1 MQESNQVTPLRNGT
15 ANKRKLTRIAIQEEP
30 DLRHKL
36 VHALQ
41 TTLDV
46 QSLLDIFIKYLNRQL
61 PIGGL
66 SYRHPSRG
74 IHLSLGQDNR
84 HHCDYRLITPRDNLG
99 EIRFNRAKRFSE
111 AEMARIE
118 SLLGTLIYPLRNC
131 LQYQDALKAALHDAL
146 TGTGNRV
153 AMDNAMRRELQLANR
168 NEQPLALMMLD
179 LDHFKQIND
188 TYGHAVG
195 DEVLHEVAQT
205 VMQVAR
211 ATDMTFRYGG
221 EEFAVVLNNTD
232 LRGAE
237 IIAER
242 VRTAISELEIQQGNH
257 TLQVTASIG
266 ICQWKPEMHVKTF
279 FEQADKAL
287 YLAKQQGRNRVVSQS
302 PESAAVGA

>member
-1 MQESNQVTPLRNGT
+1 MQESNQVTPLRTNL
-15 ANKRKLTRIAIQEEP
+15 ASKRKLTRIALQEDP

-41 TTLDV
+41 TTLDL
-46 QSLLDIFIKYLNRQL
+46 QNLLDIFIKYLNRQV
-61 PIGGL
+61 PTGGL

-74 IHLSLGQDNR
+74 IHLALGQDNR

-99 EIRFNRAKRFSE
+99 EIRFNRAQRFTE
-111 AEMARIE
+111 AEMACIE
-118 SLLGTLIYPLRNC
+118 SLLATLIYPLRNS
-131 LQYQDALKAALHDAL
+131 LQYHDALKAALHDAL

-153 AMDNAMRRELQLANR
+153 AMDNAMRRELQLASR
-168 NEQPLALMMLD
+168 NDQPLALMMLD
-179 LDHFKQIND
+179 LDHFKKIND

-211 ATDMTFRYGG
+211 ATDLTFRYGG
-221 EEFAVVLNNTD
+221 EEFVVVLNNTD

-237 IIAER
+237 ITAER
-242 VRTAISELEIQQGNH
+242 VRTAIAELDIEQGNQ
-257 TLQVTASIG
+257 TLKVTTSIG
-266 ICQWKPEMHVKTF
+266 ITQWAQGMHVKAL

-287 YLAKQQGRNRVVSQS
+287 YLAKQQGRNRVASHG
-302 PESAAVGA
+302 PETTAVGA

>member
-1 MQESNQVTPLRNGT
+1 MQESNQVTPLRSNLS
-15 ANKRKLTRIAIQEEP
+15 NKRTLTRIAIQEDP

-46 QSLLDIFIKYLNRQL
+46 QTLLDIFIKYLNQQL

-66 SYRHPSRG
+66 SYRHPTRG

-84 HHCDYRLITPRDNLG
+84 HHCDYRLITPRDDLG

-118 SLLGTLIYPLRNC
+118 SLLGTLIHPLRNA
-131 LQYQDALKAALHDAL
+131 LQYHDALKAALHDAL

-153 AMDNAMRRELQLANR
+153 AMDTAIRRELQLAER
-168 NEQPLALMMLD
+168 YQQPLSLMMVD
-179 LDHFKQIND
+179 LDYFKQIND
-188 TYGHAVG
+188 RYGHAVG

-205 VMQVAR
+205 IMQVAR

-221 EEFAVVLNNTD
+221 EEFMVVLSNTD
-232 LRGAE
+232 VRGAE

-242 VRTAISELEIQQGNH
+242 VREAIVLLDIQQGDH
-257 TLQVTASIG
+257 CLKVTASLG
-266 ICQWKPEMHVKTF
+266 LAQWQPKMSAKAL

-287 YLAKQQGRNRVVSQS
+287 YRAKHQGRNRVATNDNA
-302 PESAAVGA
+302 SAVMGA